1 MMGINIPDMV
11 QIIKEHGLVPIPVDY
26 NLDTMHPKSFDDVR
40 SAITDKVI
48 FNFYLA
54 LFRQNVFCLPIC
66 LVSDMILV
74 ILLRSSDQETL
85 MCLKIVLNHSVE
97 QKDSLEMKMLQ

>member
-26 NLDTMHPKSFDDVR
+26 NLDTMHPTSFDDVR

-48 FNFYLA
+48 FNF
-54 LFRQNVFCLPIC
+54 
-66 LVSDMILV
+66 
-74 ILLRSSDQETL
+74 
-85 MCLKIVLNHSVE
+85 
-97 QKDSLEMKMLQ
+97 